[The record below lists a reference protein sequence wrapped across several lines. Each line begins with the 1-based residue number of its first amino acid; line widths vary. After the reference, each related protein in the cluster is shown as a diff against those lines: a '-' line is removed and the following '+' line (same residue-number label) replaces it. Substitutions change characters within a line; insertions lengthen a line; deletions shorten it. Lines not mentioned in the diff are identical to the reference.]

1 VRDVGREVPANKRRA
16 RACVCGGGGG
26 GGRAP
31 PPPGSAQASTQA
43 VRSGRVWPVR

>member
-26 GGRAP
+26 GG
-31 PPPGSAQASTQA
+31 SAQASTQA